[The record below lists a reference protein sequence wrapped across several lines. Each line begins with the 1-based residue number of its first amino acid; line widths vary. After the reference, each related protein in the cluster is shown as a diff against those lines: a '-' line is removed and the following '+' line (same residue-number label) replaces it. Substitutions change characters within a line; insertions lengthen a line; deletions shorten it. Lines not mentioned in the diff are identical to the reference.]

1 MSFGGKYING
11 VVIGN
16 RLANEVKIRSEVV
29 TLTTNLK
36 LNAKFVKNTFAKIK
50 NFFAPSY
57 QVALA

>member
-1 MSFGGKYING
+1 MSFGGNYING

-16 RLANEVKIRSEVV
+16 RLASKVKVRSEVV
-29 TLTTNLK
+29 TLTTKLK
-36 LNAKFVKNTFAKIK
+36 LNANFVKNTFAKIK